1 MQVND
6 ENLGTILKYLR
17 KKKGMTLM
25 ELSSKACVSYP
36 TIVRYEHDDRSPS
49 IRTLLCVLDALD
61 AKLNIE

>member
-1 MQVND
+1 MQVNN

-25 ELSSKACVSYP
+25 ELSLKAGVSYP
-36 TIVRYEHDDRSPS
+36 AIVKYEHNDRSPS